1 MAYAVERK
9 NRYTGYYRDKS
20 GVRHSAG
27 TYDSKD
33 EAVARAKSAEMN
45 GDVGEYRATMTLDEF
60 VRAWLP
66 DADLMPLTKKSYQSV
81 LHNHV
86 LPILGTCKV
95 GDITRAQVRRMNQLL
110 AKGGVSRSMR
120 SHAGS
125 ALGSAMKELVGYDII
140 EVNPTHSTRVSA
152 PEPKTQNGK
161 VLEPTEYKLIRQHL
175 PHPTAQLF
183 SDFLITSGCRFGEAT
198 EVRVNDVDLD
208 TGEVYLERRVVDL
221 GGEHNNGERFLVI
234 PGTKSGRT
242 RTVVVSKA
250 LREEL
255 AKHIQER
262 SLTSDSL
269 LFSKSLVAPVVERKL
284 EEKPVQS
291 LYGHGTRTAYTKV
304 GCRCQAC
311 RDANAQYRRQQR
323 AMRSKSEGMT
333 VLNISDHLPRDTWR
347 RIWNRAIKEAGIS
360 WTPRTHDLRHAN
372 ATMLLKNGIDLHE
385 VKERLG
391 HSSIQ
396 TTEKYLHRVQRMKSK
411 AAEAVS
417 EFL

>member
-1 MAYAVERK
+1 MVYAIERGG
-9 NRYTGYYRDKS
+9 RFTGYYRGYGGTRK
-20 GVRHSAG
+20 SAG
-27 TYDSKD
+27 TFETKE
-33 EAVARAKSAEMN
+33 EAVARATSAEMN
-45 GDVGEYRATMTLDEF
+45 GDVGEYRATMTLNEF
-60 VRAWLP
+60 VRSWLP
-66 DADLMPLTKKSYQSV
+66 EADLMPLTKKSYHSV

-198 EVRVNDVDLD
+198 ELRVNDVDLD

-221 GGEHNNGERFLVI
+221 GGEHNNGERFRVI
-234 PGTKSGRT
+234 AGTKSGRT

-250 LREEL
+250 LREEQTN
-255 AKHIQER
+255 HIQEHA
-262 SLTSDSL
+262 LVSDSL
-269 LFSKSLVAPVVERKL
+269 LFSKSLVAVAVERKPDG
-284 EEKPVQS
+284 KVVKS
-291 LYGHGTRTAYTKV
+291 LYGHGTRTSYTKA
-304 GCRCQAC
+304 GCRCQEC
-311 RDANAQYRRQQR
+311 RDANAGYRRAQR
-323 AMRSKSEGMT
+323 AMRGKSDGLGI
-333 VLNISDHLPRDTWR
+333 LNVSDHLPRDTWR
-347 RIWNRAIKEAGIS
+347 RIWNRAIEDAGIS
-360 WTPRTHDLRHAN
+360 WSPRTHDLRHAN